1 MTLNEI
7 FKSIKGELIKSIS
20 LQDRFILSKMS
31 KPIPDEPE
39 IIQGALYTS
48 TGKPL
53 YTSNGK
59 AIGLTRSNNQV
70 QALRTADN
78 QVLYTYDG
86 QAVNTI
92 K

>member
-1 MTLNEI
+1 MTLNDI
-7 FKSIKGELIKSIS
+7 FKMMKGEIIKSIS
-20 LQDRFILSKMS
+20 LRDRFILSKMS
-31 KPIPDEPE
+31 KLIPDEPV

-59 AIGLTRSNNQV
+59 AIGLSRSNNQV

-92 K
+92 N

>member
-1 MTLNEI
+1 MTLNDI
-7 FKSIKGELIKSIS
+7 FKWIKDGINKSIS
-20 LQDRFILSKMS
+20 LHDRFILSKMS

-59 AIGLTRSNNQV
+59 VIGLSGSGNQA

-92 K
+92 N

>member
-1 MTLNEI
+1 MTLNDI
-7 FKSIKGELIKSIS
+7 FKSVKGEIIKSIS
-20 LQDRFILSKMS
+20 LRDRFILSKMS
-31 KPIPDEPE
+31 KPIPDEPV

-59 AIGLTRSNNQV
+59 VIGLSRSDNQA

-92 K
+92 N